1 MLQLYYRPVHYLD
14 VLDNITCISETSTGN
29 QQQQEATNKAANSKV
44 GSYSCSTE
52 RKAQQQQP

>member
-29 QQQQEATNKAANSKV
+29 QQQREATNKAANSKI

-52 RKAQQQQP
+52 RKAQQQ